1 MEKKV
6 FKMNFRG
13 RELVVEHGEV
23 AKQAHGAVLVRY
35 GDTVILSTAVVSNT
49 ANLLSDFFPL
59 MVLYNEK

>member
-35 GDTVILSTAVVSNT
+35 GDTVIQLERFLGD
-49 ANLLSDFFPL
+49 LLKGKEDQQKL
-59 MVLYNEK
+59 QHLLLV